1 MAQIAGKTILRISEN
16 VLLPYD
22 VATFST
28 ALQSMFSD
36 LKGEITTAGITLNVS
51 LLEAAIGRFTAAA
64 GDLMAIKEALE
75 PGEWGGEQEAIIN
88 SRLGKFERGFIGD
101 GLPGRVFYKHRRFSL
116 PFLYFESGL
125 ARSGKLME

>member
-16 VLLPYD
+16 VLLSYN
-22 VATFST
+22 VSTFST
-28 ALQSMFSD
+28 ALQSMLSD
-36 LKGEITTAGITLNVS
+36 LKGEITVSGITLNVS
-51 LLEAAIGRFTAAA
+51 PLEAAIGRFTTAA
-64 GDLMAIKEALE
+64 GDIMAIKEALE

-116 PFLYFESGL
+116 PFSYFESEL
-125 ARSGKLME
+125 ARAGN